1 MLETDK
7 KKFRDMLR
15 DTYAMH
21 SKDLTAGMV
30 KIWIAQ
36 LGLYSIEA
44 IEGAFDAYWRTARA
58 LPLPS
63 DILKF
68 LPDPLGHMGPEE
80 AWNHAPK
87 SERDGGYVT
96 DQIMTAIASAADSI
110 ERGDMIGARM
120 AFVEAYKR
128 EVGQAQA
135 QGIRAKYWYS
145 IPSGLNHGERLALKE
160 KHTLEAAERKW
171 LDPQKALNLLSTI
184 CDEQGKPSEIYRARL
199 QNLSATPLQ
208 LTSGLK
214 SAPPKLRLVSEG
226 VRRVA
231 DGDAPLTREE
241 ALKNLPHLRKHYE
254 ASE

>member
-1 MLETDK
+1 MVEADK
-7 KKFRDMLR
+7 KKFRIMLE

-21 SKDLTAGMV
+21 QKDLTPGMV
-30 KIWIAQ
+30 KIWLNQ
-36 LGLYSIEA
+36 LGIYTIEA
-44 IEGAFDAYWRTARA
+44 IEGAFDAYWRTART

-87 SERDGGYVT
+87 SECEGGYVT

-110 ERGDMIGARM
+110 DRGDMIGARM
-120 AFVEAYKR
+120 AFVEAYRR

-135 QGIRAKYWYS
+135 QGIRATYWYS
-145 IPSGLNHGERLALKE
+145 IPSGLTHSERLTLKE

-171 LDPQKALNLLSTI
+171 LDPQQALNLLSAI
-184 CDEQGKPSEIYRARL
+184 CDEQGKPSEMYRERL
-199 QNLSATPLQ
+199 QGLSAKPLQ
-208 LTSGLK
+208 LTSGFK
-214 SAPPKLRLVSEG
+214 NAPPMLRLVSEG
-226 VRRVA
+226 LKRVA

-241 ALKNLPHLRKHYE
+241 ALANLPHLRKHYE
-254 ASE
+254 AKP